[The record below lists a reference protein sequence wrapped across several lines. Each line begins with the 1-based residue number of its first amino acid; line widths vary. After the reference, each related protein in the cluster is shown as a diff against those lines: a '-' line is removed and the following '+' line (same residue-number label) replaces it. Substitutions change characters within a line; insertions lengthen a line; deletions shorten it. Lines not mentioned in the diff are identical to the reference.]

1 MFRRGR
7 TVAIVAIAIV
17 ALLAWYVGYTQS
29 VVKQLRSAAAKQ
41 GQMFDITMRALQD
54 TSDIRRRA
62 SKDTSDITRRALND
76 TSDIRRRALNDTSNI
91 TRRALNDT
99 TEAPDPASLVYL
111 QLIELVKESGVPLVK
126 TNNAGAV
133 TDEVNIPGNVQRD
146 TSGMVSA
153 EYVKELD
160 RQNQPII
167 NREWGTTI
175 HYGDSPLVRGLRVIP
190 ALQAGAIMLLL
201 AIAIYALLERGRADR
216 EKVWAG
222 MAREAAHQLGTPLS
236 AIGGWLELLSDRDGD
251 AISKR
256 AIAAMQ
262 QDLTRLDRVSHRFER
277 IGRPPRTDDVDAAA
291 LAERLAAYFAA
302 RAPTLGKHVA
312 IVAETP
318 GAPLLVHGD
327 GVLLEWVLEVLIKNA
342 IDALGG
348 RSGKVTVSAA
358 PLPEGGVRVRVADD
372 GPGVPRDLR
381 KRIFDAGFSTKQAGW
396 GIGLS
401 LARRIVEENHGG
413 KLILVDTDTGAVFDV
428 ILHA

>member
-1 MFRRGR
+1 MVFRRGR
-7 TVAIVAIAIV
+7 TVAIVSIAIV
-17 ALLAWYVGYTQS
+17 ALLAWYVGYTRS
-29 VVKQLRSAAAKQ
+29 VVKQLRAAAATQ
-41 GQMFDITMRALQD
+41 GLMFDVTMRQMQD
-54 TSDIRRRA
+54 ANASPVPAAVYIR
-62 SKDTSDITRRALND
+62 
-76 TSDIRRRALNDTSNI
+76 
-91 TRRALNDT
+91 
-99 TEAPDPASLVYL
+99 
-111 QLIELVKESGVPLVK
+111 LIEMVKESGVPLVN
-126 TNNAGAV
+126 TDRTGAV
-133 TDEVNIPGNVQRD
+133 TAAENIPESAPKDSAGNP
-146 TSGMVSA
+146 TIT
-153 EYVKELD
+153 YVKSLD
-160 RQNQPII
+160 RANPPIVDSDL
-167 NREWGTTI
+167 GTSI
-175 HYGDSPLVRGLRVIP
+175 HYGDSPLVRGLRIIP
-190 ALQAGAIMLLL
+190 ALQAGSIVLLL
-201 AIAIYALLERGRADR
+201 TFAIYAVLERGRADR

-236 AIGGWLELLSDRDGD
+236 AIGGWLELLSERDGD

-277 IGRPPRTDDVDAAA
+277 IGRPPRDDEVDAAA

-302 RAPTLGKHVA
+302 RAPTLAKQVA

-318 GAPLLVHGD
+318 GEPLMVHGD

-358 PLPEGGVRVRVADD
+358 PLPEGGARVRVADD

-381 KRIFDAGFSTKQAGW
+381 KRIFDAGFTTKQAGW

-413 KLILVDTDTGAVFDV
+413 KLVLVDTDTGAVFDV